1 MSTSRPLD
9 PRVRRTRRLLQD
21 ALLALAEEQDFAAI
35 TVGEITR
42 RADVNR
48 NTFYLHYRD
57 KDDLVTQTLDALFDE
72 LTAPSR
78 TFVDSHKSLAPDV
91 VPDST
96 LALFQELGHRHGLYR
111 RLMGEAGSTTFAD
124 RVRAFHERQFLRL
137 WHDLRVVAAPGSPP
151 PELRARLGA
160 TAMEGAI
167 GWWLSEGEAVGADQ
181 AAAWSWQLLSPLWFA
196 AIERDSVST

>member
-9 PRVRRTRRLLQD
+9 PRVRRTRRLLQE
-21 ALLALAEEQDFAAI
+21 ALLALAEERDFAAI

-57 KDDLVTQTLDALFDE
+57 KDDLVSQTLDALFDE

-78 TFVDSHKSLAPDV
+78 TFVDSHKALAQDV

-96 LALFQELGHRHGLYR
+96 LALFQELGHRRGLYR
-111 RLMGEAGSTTFAD
+111 RLMGEAGSTVFAD
-124 RVRAFHERQFLRL
+124 RLRAFHERQFLRL
-137 WHDLRVVAAPGSPP
+137 WHDLRVVAASGSPP

-167 GWWLSEGEAVGADQ
+167 GWWLSSEEAVDSDQ
-181 AAAWSWQLLSPLWFA
+181 AATWAWQLLSPLWFA
-196 AIERDSVST
+196 AVGQDAAAT